1 MCKKSSEPQAEMFT
15 QSHVLE
21 LGTMSEYDRSA
32 PRPRGNDSPITRMR
46 LAKGLTQA
54 QLAEIVGC
62 RQVDISLWENGVRQ
76 PSAKSAIKLAHAL
89 NCRME
94 ELYGLEG

>member
-1 MCKKSSEPQAEMFT
+1 MRT
-15 QSHVLE
+15 
-21 LGTMSEYDRSA
+21 D
-32 PRPRGNDSPITRMR
+32 PRDRGNDSPITRLR

-94 ELYGLEG
+94 ELYGQE

>member
-1 MCKKSSEPQAEMFT
+1 
-15 QSHVLE
+15 
-21 LGTMSEYDRSA
+21 MSEYDRSA

-54 QLAEIVGC
+54 QLAEIVRC

-89 NCRME
+89 DCRME
-94 ELYGLEG
+94 ELYDVE